1 MLNMHP
7 MGAIFIISEYIRF
20 GTTPLIIGAA
30 GNKGGYVRCCW
41 RCGSVE
47 TCRKAARVMPAA
59 SFFLPEGEGAQQKTY
74 GTGEP

>member
-20 GTTPLIIGAA
+20 GTTPLIIGR
-30 GNKGGYVRCCW
+30 GGKQR
-41 RCGSVE
+41 RI
-47 TCRKAARVMPAA
+47 RPLLQAARVMPAA

>member
-20 GTTPLIIGAA
+20 GTTPLIIGRGGERRRMRPLLLAVRA
-30 GNKGGYVRCCW
+30 GAGL
-41 RCGSVE
+41 S
-47 TCRKAARVMPAA
+47 PAA

>member
-20 GTTPLIIGAA
+20 GTTPLIIGR
-30 GNKGGYVRCCW
+30 GGKQRRMRPLLLAV
-41 RCGSVE
+41 
-47 TCRKAARVMPAA
+47 RVMPAA
-59 SFFLPEGEGAQQKTY
+59 SFFLPEGKGAQQKTY

>member
-20 GTTPLIIGAA
+20 GTTPLIIGR
-30 GNKGGYVRCCW
+30 GGKQR
-41 RCGSVE
+41 RI
-47 TCRKAARVMPAA
+47 RPLLLAVMPAA
-59 SFFLPEGEGAQQKTY
+59 SFFLPEGKGAQQKTY

>member
-20 GTTPLIIGAA
+20 GTTPLIIGR
-30 GNKGGYVRCCW
+30 GGER
-41 RCGSVE
+41 RRMRPLLLAE

-59 SFFLPEGEGAQQKTY
+59 SFFLPEG
-74 GTGEP
+74 

>member
-20 GTTPLIIGAA
+20 GTTPLIIGR
-30 GNKGGYVRCCW
+30 GGERRRMRPLLLAVRQ
-41 RCGSVE
+41 RGD
-47 TCRKAARVMPAA
+47 RKAARVMPAA

>member
-20 GTTPLIIGAA
+20 GTTPLIIGR
-30 GNKGGYVRCCW
+30 GGERRRMRPLLLAVRP
-41 RCGSVE
+41 
-47 TCRKAARVMPAA
+47 CRKAARVMPAA